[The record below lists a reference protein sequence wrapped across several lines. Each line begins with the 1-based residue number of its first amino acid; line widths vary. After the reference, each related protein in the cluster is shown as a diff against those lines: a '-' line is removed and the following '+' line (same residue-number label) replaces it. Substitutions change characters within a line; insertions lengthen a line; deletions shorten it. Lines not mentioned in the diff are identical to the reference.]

1 MPEEPCATNDSIFT
15 LIESEAQAAPP
26 QETPT
31 IASNT
36 ADEAS
41 ADIKQFQRERQRYE
55 TRVNNMRMQF
65 AWAAIIL
72 AFLWIFIIIYLI
84 LSHAIGS
91 LYLRQFHSILWGVS
105 TTLLIATIIYS
116 ICMTIH
122 SRHQYKSRV
131 LRDKQAALREPLS
144 DYWRAL
150 APNLALIIA
159 PSIGLIVYLS
169 IWHNTTPPTPIKF
182 DRLSDSVLITLI
194 TSTTVSVLG
203 ILGSVMFWLFPKE
216 NKQPAQTN

>member
-1 MPEEPCATNDSIFT
+1 MPEENNDIFFESIA
-15 LIESEAQAAPP
+15 SEAQAAPT
-26 QETPT
+26 QDTPA
-31 IASNT
+31 IANNT
-36 ADEAS
+36 ADEAR
-41 ADIKQFQRERQRYE
+41 ADIKQFRRERHHYE

-65 AWAAIIL
+65 AWASIIL

-84 LSHAIGS
+84 LSHAIGH

-105 TTLLIATIIYS
+105 TTLLVATIIYS
-116 ICMTIH
+116 ICMAIH
-122 SRHQYKSRV
+122 SHHLYKSRV
-131 LRDKQAALREPLS
+131 LPDKQAAPRAPLA
-144 DYWRAL
+144 DYWRSL
-150 APNLALIIA
+150 ASNIALIIA
-159 PSIGLIVYLS
+159 PLIGLSLYLI
-169 IWHNTTPPTPIKF
+169 IWHNTDPPTPIKF